1 MAASKSY
8 VGLVAASEKLLA
20 AVAANAEALGTVEPF
35 REPFER
41 VVAELKALVIRRDT
55 MQADKQILSRQ
66 LRETAQKVNDTAIDF
81 RVRIKAALGSRSEK
95 LTEFDLRPR
104 RQVVRSDPGRSR
116 KVAAKP
122 DSDPSPPAKK

>member
-1 MAASKSY
+1 MATSKSY

-20 AVAANAEALGTVEPF
+20 AVAANAEALGSVEPF
-35 REPFER
+35 REPFEQ
-41 VVAELKALVIRRDT
+41 VVARLKALVTRRDT
-55 MQADKQILSRQ
+55 MQADKQTLSRQ
-66 LRETAQKVNDTAIDF
+66 LRDTAKEVSDAAIDF
-81 RVRIKAALGSRSEK
+81 RVQIKAALGTKSEK

-116 KVAAKP
+116 KVAVKP